1 VEMALRDCGS
11 WRSHGHPVS
20 VAVNLSMRNLLDSQL
35 PAELS
40 QLVRKV
46 GLTPD
51 CLELEITESM
61 LMSDP
66 ERIMRVCTSLR
77 RHGFKLTVDDFGT
90 GYSSLAYLQRL
101 PVSALKVDKSFVTAM
116 DRGDADSDT
125 IVRSTVDLAHN
136 LGLAVIAEG
145 VESEASYNK
154 LASLRCDVA
163 QGFFVS
169 RPMPHEQLVEWL
181 GRFDGQDI
189 PSPVQ
194 PVDQDLLAR

>member
-1 VEMALRDCGS
+1 VT
-11 WRSHGHPVS
+11 
-20 VAVNLSMRNLLDSQL
+20 LSMRNLLDSQL

-40 QLVRKV
+40 TLVRKI

-101 PVSALKVDKSFVTAM
+101 PVSALKVDKSFVMAM
-116 DRGDADSDT
+116 DRGDAESDT

-145 VESEASYNK
+145 VESEATYNK
-154 LASLRCDVA
+154 LASLKCDVA

-169 RPMPHEQLVEWL
+169 RPMPHAQLIDWL
-181 GRFDGQDI
+181 HRFDEEEMPNPMQELDE
-189 PSPVQ
+189 
-194 PVDQDLLAR
+194 DLLAR